1 MAQYHHARHEIF
13 RSELDIL
20 VAELAGLDAFLD
32 QDGDKRANLLQML
45 LDSRPLLLDGD
56 DDHLVN
62 LLLVYHGLERDAVLL
77 QYMIAQPL
85 GGTDRAPGIGQSHLI
100 TGLEHAFGKSLVDIR
115 LGREET
121 VDVGRRH
128 AKLTSDVRDI
138 GLGVAVVSEQPLRRI
153 EDTGDVFL
161 TVRFD
166 GLSVGFHL
174 GSAFFTCDEFH
185 FSSAL
190 NRHRS
195 FVNFP
200 LRLLRQEIHR
210 EDGTKLDEWHYDALP
225 QGCIAGCRINMLEN
239 SGIPLMNEERY
250 RLLIEAITEYA
261 IYMLDVEGR
270 VASWNPGARRF
281 KGYDPDEI
289 LGEHFSRFYTEED
302 QSAGLPQRALETA
315 ATEGRFENQGWRV
328 RKDGSRFWAHVVI
341 DPIRDS
347 SGRLAGF
354 AKVTRD
360 LTERKQTET
369 ELKGSEQKFQL
380 LVQGVTD
387 YALYMLDPEGYVT
400 NWNVGAERIKGYTA
414 DEIVGCHFSQFY
426 TEEDRLAGEPQ
437 KSLDTARREGRI
449 EREGLRQRKD
459 GTRFWAHVII
469 DAIHDERGELIGF
482 AKITRDVTEKMEA
495 QKALNQAREELF
507 QAQKMEAIGQ
517 LTGGIAHDFNNLL
530 MAILGSLQILRKRM
544 PNDPSLSPLV
554 DNAIQ
559 GAERGAALT
568 QRMLAFSR
576 RQDLNMQAVD
586 IPALVTELMDFM
598 QRSLGST
605 VRIETRLAEHL
616 AHVMTDPV
624 QLETALLN
632 LVVNARDAM
641 PGGGAIIIEAREIDI
656 PARRGSLKPGRY
668 VELSVADTG
677 EGMDEETLI
686 QATTPFFTTKGV
698 GKGTGLG
705 LSMVQGLTE
714 QSGGKLAIESR
725 KGEGTKVSLFLP
737 SADTPASSQ
746 PAEAA
751 ASSVAV
757 PRKQLTVLAVD
768 DDALVLMNTTL
779 MLEDLGHQV
788 IEAYS
793 GVDALNTLR
802 NGDNR
807 IDLVITD
814 HSMPRMSGSE
824 LAAEIQAQWPDLP
837 IVLATG
843 YAELPSGGDN
853 RLPRL
858 GKPFS
863 QDQLQDVIT
872 TVLCTKA

>member
-1 MAQYHHARHEIF
+1 
-13 RSELDIL
+13 
-20 VAELAGLDAFLD
+20 
-32 QDGDKRANLLQML
+32 
-45 LDSRPLLLDGD
+45 
-56 DDHLVN
+56 
-62 LLLVYHGLERDAVLL
+62 
-77 QYMIAQPL
+77 
-85 GGTDRAPGIGQSHLI
+85 
-100 TGLEHAFGKSLVDIR
+100 
-115 LGREET
+115 
-121 VDVGRRH
+121 
-128 AKLTSDVRDI
+128 
-138 GLGVAVVSEQPLRRI
+138 
-153 EDTGDVFL
+153 
-161 TVRFD
+161 
-166 GLSVGFHL
+166 
-174 GSAFFTCDEFH
+174 
-185 FSSAL
+185 
-190 NRHRS
+190 
-195 FVNFP
+195 
-200 LRLLRQEIHR
+200 
-210 EDGTKLDEWHYDALP
+210 
-225 QGCIAGCRINMLEN
+225 MLEN

-281 KGYDPDEI
+281 KGYDADEI

-302 QSAGLPQRALETA
+302 RSAGLPQRALETA
-315 ATEGRFENQGWRV
+315 ATEGRFESQGWRV

-341 DPIRDS
+341 DPIWDS

-482 AKITRDVTEKMEA
+482 AKITRDVTEKMET

-751 ASSVAV
+751 AASVAA

>member
-1 MAQYHHARHEIF
+1 
-13 RSELDIL
+13 
-20 VAELAGLDAFLD
+20 
-32 QDGDKRANLLQML
+32 
-45 LDSRPLLLDGD
+45 
-56 DDHLVN
+56 
-62 LLLVYHGLERDAVLL
+62 
-77 QYMIAQPL
+77 
-85 GGTDRAPGIGQSHLI
+85 
-100 TGLEHAFGKSLVDIR
+100 
-115 LGREET
+115 
-121 VDVGRRH
+121 
-128 AKLTSDVRDI
+128 
-138 GLGVAVVSEQPLRRI
+138 
-153 EDTGDVFL
+153 
-161 TVRFD
+161 
-166 GLSVGFHL
+166 
-174 GSAFFTCDEFH
+174 
-185 FSSAL
+185 
-190 NRHRS
+190 
-195 FVNFP
+195 
-200 LRLLRQEIHR
+200 
-210 EDGTKLDEWHYDALP
+210 
-225 QGCIAGCRINMLEN
+225 MLEN